1 MAGLKKTKVAEV
13 LSNKMEKTVVVVVNR
28 KVKHPLYEKYFS
40 KRNKFKA
47 HDPKNECQVG
57 DKVLIKECSPISRE
71 KRWVVTQIL
80 EKAVV

>member
-57 DKVLIKECSPISRE
+57 DKVLIKECPPISRE